1 MEPIKWSRFP
11 LPLIQVNPPSLAE
24 TNKLILT
31 AYENGVFSNSAELQQ
46 KASLELSKFFGDDID
61 GYLASSNTAALTA
74 CLLAVGVRNRHV
86 VVSNFTFAATLDAV
100 ILAGGIPIVCD
111 INPETLVLDFEKATE
126 LLVSKEYDIAVVLPT
141 RILGFITDL
150 SKLVERCNA
159 FNVPVIVDAAGSLP
173 CRKNSWNFEHK
184 ALYEVFSLHATKVFG
199 IGEGGLVIGN
209 SEPICRVR
217 QSSNFGL
224 NSTGSLQFR
233 DGINAKA
240 DEFTS
245 ARALARMQEY
255 SKDIAK
261 RQNFVK
267 LYKKI
272 FRSES
277 RFRIIDDN
285 HDTVY
290 SYFPVIFENEEQLLI
305 FQHATSPF
313 FMSRRYYFPTLQSGY
328 TGDAKIV
335 FTSNLEI
342 SESIAKRI
350 LCLPVYV
357 SCEEEVKRELAS
369 LVSLAIGK

>member
-1 MEPIKWSRFP
+1 MEPIKWSDFP

-24 TNKLILT
+24 TNKVILT
-31 AYENGVFSNSAELQQ
+31 AYKNGVFSNSAELQR
-46 KASLELSKFFGDDID
+46 KVSLELSKLFGEDME

-74 CLLAVGVRNRHV
+74 CLLTVGVRGRHV
-86 VVSNFTFAATLDAV
+86 VISNFTFAATLDAV

-111 INPETLVLDFEKATE
+111 IDPKSLVLDFERTAE
-126 LLVSKEYDIAVVLPT
+126 LLASKEYDVAAVLPT

-150 SKLVERCNA
+150 SKLVEQCDA
-159 FNVPVIVDAAGSLP
+159 YNVPVIVDAAGSLP
-173 CRKNSWNFEHK
+173 NRENSWKFENR

-209 SEPICRVR
+209 SESINRVR

-224 NSTGSLQFR
+224 TLNGSMQFR

-245 ARALARMQEY
+245 ARALARMHGY
-255 SKDIAK
+255 SIDIKK
-261 RQNFVK
+261 RQDFVK
-267 LYKKI
+267 LYKEA
-272 FRSES
+272 FSGDP
-277 RFRIIDDN
+277 RFSLIQDDK
-285 HDTVY
+285 DTVY
-290 SYFPVIFENEEQLLI
+290 SYFPVIFETEEQLLT
-305 FQHATSPF
+305 FQKATSQF

-328 TGDAKIV
+328 IGDAKVV
-335 FTSNLEI
+335 FTSDLGT

-357 SCEEEVKRELAS
+357 SYDEEVKLELAS
-369 LVSLAIGK
+369 LLSLVMGK